1 MTSNIRGSSIC
12 SPKSL
17 YKKTSQEILGELKA
31 AFKTGASKV
40 PRPRPVLPSL
50 LRPIC
55 QACVDSQLSPTP
67 PSPPRGRE
75 KKNVT
80 KMNFSSCN
88 DHSPKWIINDCYI
101 FFPYLRVWVFLFLRT
116 SFFTAQHVGP
126 MLHMNWRIYVKVKLA
141 TIVEGNPKAPF
152 SIATTPMCR
161 GGRYSFPGLLYFT
174 LDPYL
179 IMLSAKQGSIKYHF
193 LSLWYDSTWDWTQ
206 VSRAI
211 GEHSN
216 P

>member
-1 MTSNIRGSSIC
+1 MT
-12 SPKSL
+12 
-17 YKKTSQEILGELKA
+17 
-31 AFKTGASKV
+31 
-40 PRPRPVLPSL
+40 VLQP
-50 LRPIC
+50 
-55 QACVDSQLSPTP
+55 QAPTP
-67 PSPPRGRE
+67 AFTTGQGTKINTVKVRLCKLSSSRYWSRVSSDIH
-75 KKNVT
+75 NVFV
-80 KMNFSSCN
+80 KIVIN
-88 DHSPKWIINDCYI
+88 DHSYNVLISLAFIRPWCCANYI
-101 FFPYLRVWVFLFLRT
+101 YLMFSSRPNAARFLACLEFLLGVVTQQCNSQRC
-116 SFFTAQHVGP
+116 GCK
-126 MLHMNWRIYVKVKLA
+126 LKLA

-179 IMLSAKQGSIKYHF
+179 IMLSAKQGIIKYHF